1 MLKIKLVTFETIPA
15 GQMKMSKPSTIFFF
29 AGGGSVWLFS
39 SVIKQN
45 QYTLDRELDSCM
57 RQQKKERN

>member
-15 GQMKMSKPSTIFFF
+15 GQMKMSKSSTIFFF

-45 QYTLDRELDSCM
+45 QNIL
-57 RQQKKERN
+57 